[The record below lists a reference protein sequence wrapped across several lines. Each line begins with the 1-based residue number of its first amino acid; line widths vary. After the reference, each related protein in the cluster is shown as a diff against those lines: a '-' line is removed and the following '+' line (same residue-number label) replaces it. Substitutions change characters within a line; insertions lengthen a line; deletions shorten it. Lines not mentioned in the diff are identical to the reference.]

1 MHGPSCWR
9 RSPVVTVLSDAR
21 LRRLWLVVGWIGVG
35 LTIYL
40 SLTPHVPDL
49 GVEQGDKLE
58 HLLAYGT
65 LMLWF
70 AQLYSSLGRRRAVA
84 GLLAALGIVLELAQ
98 AQTGWR
104 EFSYADM
111 TANAAGVCL
120 GWWLA
125 PPRVPSLLGAAED
138 ALRRFGLMK
147 R

>member
-1 MHGPSCWR
+1 
-9 RSPVVTVLSDAR
+9 VLNDAR
-21 LRRLWLVVGWIGVG
+21 LRTLWLVVGWFGVG

-40 SLTPHVPDL
+40 SLTPHVPDF
-49 GVEQGDKLE
+49 GVEHGDKLE

-70 AQLYSSLGRRRAVA
+70 AQHYSNPPQRRLAA
-84 GLLAALGIVLELAQ
+84 GLLVALGVGLEFAQ
-98 AQTGWR
+98 GLTGWR

-120 GWWLA
+120 GWLLA
-125 PPRVPSLLGAAED
+125 PPRLPSLLGVAE
-138 ALRRFGLMK
+138 AGLSRIGVMQ